1 MTTPPRIGIL
11 GIGQRGL
18 QHLAALWHLQEEGEA
33 HIVALG
39 DMYEPNLVEEKIRRH
54 VPEYRQEKIRRYTA
68 FDTLLGEEE
77 LDALYVCIPPNR
89 HNGEVVC
96 AAQLGLHLFVEKPM
110 SLDLEEAQAMDAAIA
125 RNGVMAAVGF
135 QQRYD
140 AWHATMHEYLQGKRI
155 VMATMVHTGSVE
167 SHSAKH
173 TPTEDL
179 GGPASRVWTAYQDW
193 SGSSVVEAGIHQ
205 TDLMRYWCGEIDCV
219 QAHYVPRD
227 AALIDTE
234 GDNPTAYSVTYT
246 FLNGAVG
253 HLIMSRLA
261 RVFYQES
268 YMHVLWDHGHLSLE
282 PQGPVAYFHDG
293 AYPPPTPPSA
303 EVLRH
308 PLPAG
313 NRGDST
319 FEINRAFLNAVAQ
332 GDPTFI
338 RSPFCD
344 AMRSLAAVLGANIS
358 AKRNGIPVSLEGLL
372 QRPNHGTKTEL

>member
-1 MTTPPRIGIL
+1 VTAPPRIGIL

-18 QHLAALWHLQEEGEA
+18 QHLAALWRLQEEGVA
-33 HIVALG
+33 QVAALG
-39 DMYEPNLVEEKIRRH
+39 DMHEPNLVEEKIRRH
-54 VPEYRQEKIRRYTA
+54 VPDYRQESVRRYTSL
-68 FDTLLGEEE
+68 DTLQAAEE
-77 LDALYVCIPPNR
+77 LEALYVCIPPNR

-96 AAQLGLHLFVEKPM
+96 AAERGLNLFVEKPM
-110 SLDLEEAQAMDAAIA
+110 SLDLQEAHAMDVAIE
-125 RNGVMAAVGF
+125 RNNVIAAVGF
-135 QQRYD
+135 QERYD
-140 AWHATMHEYLQGKRI
+140 AWHAAMHEYLRGKRI

-167 SHSAKH
+167 SHNAKH

-179 GGPASRVWTAYQDW
+179 GGPASRVWTAFQDW

-205 TDLMRYWCGEIDCV
+205 TDLMRYWCGEIDSV

-227 AALIDTE
+227 SALAAIE

-246 FLNGAVG
+246 FANGAVG

-293 AYPPPTPPSA
+293 AYTPRTPPSA

-308 PLPAG
+308 RLPAG
-313 NRGDST
+313 NRGDAT
-319 FEINRAFLNAVAQ
+319 LEANRAFVRAVAQ
-332 GDPTFI
+332 GDPSYI
-338 RSPFCD
+338 RSPFSD
-344 AMRSLAAVLGANIS
+344 AMYSLAAVLGANVS
-358 AKRNGIPVSLEGLL
+358 AGRDGASVSIQDLL
-372 QRPNHGTKTEL
+372 TRAR